1 MNYFE
6 LQVIDLSAVDST
18 LERFVR
24 EQQDCP
30 SGAGA
35 HGSSLWEE
43 VLEQTRSGKR
53 LRSRLVMLAAGVD
66 GSPDHEAPATVAA
79 ASVAAAYGLLHAAFI
94 LHDDVIDRDDM
105 RYGRPSLHAAHAA
118 GAASRGMSEEL
129 ATHRGYTRSI
139 LAGDLALAAAYRLLL
154 GGTATVHGPVREELQ
169 RILHDTVVTTTLGEL
184 LDVELSLSPE
194 LTTAGGHAED
204 PRAEALRTAE
214 LKTAVYT
221 FCAPLQ
227 SGALLAGL
235 APEQVTAVGRIG
247 THLGMAFQLE
257 DDLQG
262 VFGDPG
268 ATGKP
273 VGGDLREGKHTYL
286 MATALDSAD
295 APEVR
300 HLLDRACAASD
311 AALPEVNTAMREVLT
326 RCGAFQ
332 ATTEQIREHARLARE
347 VLGTTALP
355 DPLGSTLGALADE
368 IGAAR

>member
-1 MNYFE
+1 MNYFDLQGIE
-6 LQVIDLSAVDST
+6 LAAVDSV

-24 EQQDCP
+24 EQQSCP

-35 HGSSLWEE
+35 HGRSLWEE
-43 VLEQTRSGKR
+43 VLEHTRSGKR
-53 LRSRLVMLAAGVD
+53 LRSRLVMLAACSD
-66 GSPDHEAPATVAA
+66 GPHDHDAAAAVAA
-79 ASVAAAYGLLHAAFI
+79 SYGLLHAAFI

-118 GAASRGMSEEL
+118 VAASRGMSDDL

-154 GGTATVHGPVREELQ
+154 AATADMPAPARDELQ

-184 LDVELSLSPE
+184 LDVELSLSPDMH
-194 LTTAGGHAED
+194 AGGDPAAD
-204 PRAEALRTAE
+204 PRTEALRTAE

-221 FCAPLQ
+221 FCAPLK

-235 APEQVTAVGRIG
+235 GPEQVAAVGRIG

-257 DDLQG
+257 DDLLG

-268 ATGKP
+268 TIGKP

-286 MATALDSAD
+286 MATALASPN
-295 APEVR
+295 APEVKD
-300 HLLDRACAASD
+300 LLSRACEASD
-311 AALPEVNTAMREVLT
+311 DELARINLAMREVLT
-326 RCGAFQ
+326 RCGALQ
-332 ATTEQIREHARLARE
+332 ATTDQIRDHARQARE
-347 VLGTTALP
+347 EIAQATLPGPLSDALSA
-355 DPLGSTLGALADE
+355 LAEEIGST
-368 IGAAR
+368 R

>member
-1 MNYFE
+1 MNYFD
-6 LQVIDLSAVDST
+6 LQGIELSAVDSA

-24 EQQDCP
+24 EQQSCP
-30 SGAGA
+30 SGAGI
-35 HGSSLWEE
+35 HGRSLWEE
-43 VLEQTRSGKR
+43 VLEHTRSGKR
-53 LRSRLVMLAAGVD
+53 LRSRLVMLAACSNG
-66 GSPDHEAPATVAA
+66 PHDHEAAA
-79 ASVAAAYGLLHAAFI
+79 AVAAAYGLLHAAFI

-118 GAASRGMSEEL
+118 GAASRGMSDDL

-154 GGTATVHGPVREELQ
+154 AGTADVPAPAREELQ

-184 LDVELSLSPE
+184 LDVELSFSPDQA
-194 LTTAGGHAED
+194 TTGEDAGD
-204 PRAEALRTAE
+204 PREKALRTAE

-235 APEQVTAVGRIG
+235 GADQVAAVGRAG

-257 DDLQG
+257 DDLLG

-268 ATGKP
+268 AIGKP

-286 MATALDSAD
+286 MATALASEA
-295 APEVR
+295 ASEVKD
-300 HLLDRACAASD
+300 LLSRACAADDDELSRIN
-311 AALPEVNTAMREVLT
+311 LAMRELLT
-326 RCGAFQ
+326 RCGALQ
-332 ATTEQIREHARLARE
+332 ATADQIRDHARQARDE
-347 VLGTTALP
+347 IAGAALP
-355 DPLGSTLGALADE
+355 GPLGDALAALAEE
-368 IGAAR
+368 IGSAR